1 MILIIWDLEDDPRG
15 NIQHIAEHDVTPEE
29 VEEVLM
35 PAKRIHRK
43 IERTPEQQRQ
53 LEEIQERFQRD
64 RPGLED
70 LLAAGDA
77 TEAVPQGEYLELRT
91 MLGTLKK
98 HRERQG
104 LSLTDVA
111 ARSGMDRA
119 AISRLENGVYLNPTV
134 DTLYRYAQA
143 VGADIGFSVR
153 VS

>member
-1 MILIIWDLEDDPRG
+1 MTE
-15 NIQHIAEHDVTPEE
+15 
-29 VEEVLM
+29 
-35 PAKRIHRK
+35 KRTRRK
-43 IERTPEQQRQ
+43 IERTPEEQRRLQ
-53 LEEIQERFQRD
+53 EIRERFQRE

-70 LLAAGDA
+70 LLATGDA
-77 TEAVPQGEYLELRT
+77 TEVVPQGEYMELRA

-111 ARSGMDRA
+111 NRSGMDRA
-119 AISRLENGVYLNPTV
+119 AISRLENGVYMNPTV

-153 VS
+153 VL

>member
-1 MILIIWDLEDDPRG
+1 MRE
-15 NIQHIAEHDVTPEE
+15 
-29 VEEVLM
+29 
-35 PAKRIHRK
+35 KRIHRK

-53 LEEIQERFQRD
+53 LNEVRERFQRE
-64 RPGLED
+64 RPGLDD
-70 LLAAGDA
+70 LLASGDA
-77 TEAVPQGEYLELRT
+77 TEVVPQGEYLELRA

-111 ARSGMDRA
+111 NRSGMDRA

-153 VS
+153 VL